1 MDVIHK
7 PEHVAILETD
17 KGETAETAKQIK
29 ALTKATLSAAKAS
42 KVLGTSVQALSTEG
56 LVTQTM
62 DEAETAQ
69 TLRQPLLQQIAVHQ
83 AKQTGVHKC
92 TF

>member
-1 MDVIHK
+1 M
-7 PEHVAILETD
+7 
-17 KGETAETAKQIK
+17 
-29 ALTKATLSAAKAS
+29 SAAKAS
-42 KVLGTSVQALSTEG
+42 KVLGTSVQALSTQG

-69 TLRQPLLQQIAVHQ
+69 TLRQPLQQQLAVQQ
-83 AKQTGVHKC
+83 AKQTGVHKY